1 VYVESSNILYMHKV
15 VDGRGR
21 VRTVLKF
28 AGDGTLDIAEEP
40 REVARKIEEA
50 LTSRRVEPD

>member
-1 VYVESSNILYMHKV
+1 MHKV